1 MYVDVEYMYDVM
13 LWIRMTRLALSL
25 CKKVGT
31 ERTTYGGKVL
41 LLLQQYKQG
50 RIPPRACTVIN
61 GNVHASA
68 RGLVPV
74 HIAVLSSRIY

>member
-1 MYVDVEYMYDVM
+1 ME
-13 LWIRMTRLALSL
+13 
-25 CKKVGT
+25 
-31 ERTTYGGKVL
+31 GKCSSYSS
-41 LLLQQYKQG
+41 QYKQG
-50 RIPPRACTVIN
+50 RIPPRTCTVIN